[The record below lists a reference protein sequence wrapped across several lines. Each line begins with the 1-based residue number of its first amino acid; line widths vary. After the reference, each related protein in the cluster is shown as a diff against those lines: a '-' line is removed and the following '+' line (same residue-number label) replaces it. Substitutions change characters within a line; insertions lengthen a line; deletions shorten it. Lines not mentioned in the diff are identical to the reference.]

1 MPARRPAHPVSAA
14 HAPSGRGLVPVRP
27 FDELRVGETFP
38 LPSRTVTEAHFA
50 AFQAISGDNHP
61 IHYDIEYCRSQGH
74 SGMLAHGLQVLC
86 YSAAGASTFADVIG
100 RAMVGYIDQSCR
112 FLTPVYPGDT
122 LYPTLQIAELRR
134 QRTTGVVVLESVIE
148 NQRGERVLEGRQSY
162 LVRLEGEAAS
172 D

>member
-1 MPARRPAHPVSAA
+1 MDRE
-14 HAPSGRGLVPVRP
+14 RGLVDVRP
-27 FDELRVGETFP
+27 FDDLTVGERFP

-86 YSAAGASTFADVIG
+86 YSAAGAGTFADVIG

-112 FLTPVYPGDT
+112 FLKPVYPGDT
-122 LYPTLQIAELRR
+122 LYPTLHIAELQASADDRGGGARERDREPARR
-134 QRTTGVVVLESVIE
+134 AGARGQAELPGAAGGRGLRLGQRFEVEDG
-148 NQRGERVLEGRQSY
+148 
-162 LVRLEGEAAS
+162 
-172 D
+172 